1 MDVRFRTS
9 SAAGP
14 ESGWSTIGDLLDALE
29 IGTVSPDDFVF
40 DAIRQSWQPLR
51 SHGEIAAAWRERMRF
66 RPADAPLPFLPPPAD
81 GFPALS
87 PEGITPIG
95 LQAVQR
101 PVVPPTA
108 RDADPRHPWLTV
120 AAGAG
125 LMLVIAV
132 MLVLLVGAGRF
143 LVGTVRLAS

>member
-1 MDVRFRTS
+1 MDVRFRIS
-9 SAAGP
+9 AAAGP
-14 ESGWSTIGDLLDALE
+14 ESGWSTIGALLDALE
-29 IGTVSPDDFVF
+29 SGAVSPDDFVF
-40 DAIRQSWQPLR
+40 DATRQSWQPLR

-66 RPADAPLPFLPPPAD
+66 RPADAPLPFVPPPAE

-87 PEGITPIG
+87 PEGVTPIG
-95 LQAVQR
+95 VAAVRR

-120 AAGAG
+120 VAGAG

-143 LVGTVRLAS
+143 LVGTVRPGP

>member
-9 SAAGP
+9 AATGP
-14 ESGWSTIGDLLDALE
+14 EAGWSTMGDLLDALE
-29 IGTVSPDDFVF
+29 SGAVSPDDFVF

-66 RPADAPLPFLPPPAD
+66 RPADAPLPFVPPPAA

-95 LQAVQR
+95 VAAVRR

-108 RDADPRHPWLTV
+108 RDADARHPWLTA
-120 AAGAG
+120 AAGAA
-125 LMLVIAV
+125 LLLIIAA

-143 LVGTVRLAS
+143 LVGTVRLGS

>member
-9 SAAGP
+9 SAAGT
-14 ESGWSTIGDLLDALE
+14 EFGWSTIGDLLDALE
-29 IGTVSPDDFVF
+29 SGAVSPDDFVF
-40 DAIRQSWQPLR
+40 DAVRQSWQPLR
-51 SHGEIAAAWRERMRF
+51 SHREIAAAWRERMRF
-66 RPADAPLPFLPPPAD
+66 RPADAPLPFVPPPAD

-87 PEGITPIG
+87 PEGITPIRVE
-95 LQAVQR
+95 AVQR

-108 RDADPRHPWLTV
+108 RDAEPRHPWLII

-125 LMLVIAV
+125 LLLIIAV

>member
-9 SAAGP
+9 SSAGT
-14 ESGWSTIGDLLDALE
+14 ESGWTTIGELLDALE
-29 IGTVSPDDFVF
+29 SGAVSPDDYLF

-51 SHGEIAAAWRERMRF
+51 SHAEIAAAWRERMRF
-66 RPADAPLPFLPPPAD
+66 RPADAPLPFVPPPAD

-95 LQAVQR
+95 VEAVQR

-108 RDADPRHPWLTV
+108 RDAEPRHPWLTV

-125 LMLVIAV
+125 LLLIILA

-143 LVGTVRLAS
+143 LVGTVRPAS

>member
-1 MDVRFRTS
+1 VDVRFRTS
-9 SAAGP
+9 SVTGP
-14 ESGWSTIGDLLDALE
+14 ESDWSAIGDLLDALE
-29 IGTVSPDDFVF
+29 TGAVLPDDFVF
-40 DAIRQSWQPLR
+40 DAIRQSWQPIR
-51 SHGEIAAAWRERMRF
+51 SHTEIAAAWRERMRF
-66 RPADAPLPFLPPPAD
+66 RPADAPLPFVPPPAD

-95 LQAVQR
+95 VEAVQR

-108 RDADPRHPWLTV
+108 RDAEPRHPWLTI

-125 LMLVIAV
+125 LLLIIGV

>member
-9 SAAGP
+9 SATGTDSA
-14 ESGWSTIGDLLDALE
+14 WSTIGALLDALE
-29 IGTVSPDDFVF
+29 SGAVSPDDFVF
-40 DAIRQSWQPLR
+40 DTIRQSWQPLR

-66 RPADAPLPFLPPPAD
+66 RPADAPLPFVPPPAD

-87 PEGITPIG
+87 PEGVTPIG
-95 LQAVQR
+95 VEAVPR
-101 PVVPPTA
+101 PAIPPTA

-120 AAGAG
+120 VAGAG
-125 LMLVIAV
+125 LILVIAV

-143 LVGTVRLAS
+143 LVGTVRPGP

>member
-9 SAAGP
+9 PAAGA
-14 ESGWSTIGDLLDALE
+14 ECSWSTIGEVLDALE
-29 IGTVSPDDFVF
+29 SGAVSPDDFVF

-66 RPADAPLPFLPPPAD
+66 RPADAPLPFVPPPVD

-87 PEGITPIG
+87 PEGITPLG
-95 LQAVQR
+95 VDAVQR
-101 PVVPPTA
+101 PVVRPPA

-120 AAGAG
+120 AAAAG
-125 LMLVIAV
+125 LLLLIAV
-132 MLVLLVGAGRF
+132 MLVLLVAAGRF
-143 LVGTVRLAS
+143 LVGTVRPAP

>member
-9 SAAGP
+9 SSAGT
-14 ESGWSTIGDLLDALE
+14 ESGWTTIGELLDALE
-29 IGTVSPDDFVF
+29 SGAVSPDDYLF

-66 RPADAPLPFLPPPAD
+66 RPADAPLPFVPPPAD

-95 LQAVQR
+95 VEAVQR

-108 RDADPRHPWLTV
+108 RDAEPRHPWLTV

-125 LMLVIAV
+125 LLLIILA

-143 LVGTVRLAS
+143 LVGTVRPAS